1 MQRRGFE
8 GDDLMAELLEMSAPA
23 LYRSP
28 RPVLSFAD
36 ARRLASRYGT
46 PLMVISRA
54 AVTRNYRA
62 LCDNLP
68 GVEFFYA
75 AKANPHRT
83 ILSTL
88 HKLGSS
94 VDVCSYGEARQ
105 ALRAGFAPEA
115 MLHTHPCKTVRNL
128 VDCYG
133 MGIRWFI
140 YDNAHELTKMAE
152 HAPDAQLLLRL
163 AMAPPDTRHCRC
175 SSGRHSWASTCAVC
189 RSTSARSACRPT
201 ISAARSSK
209 RGGSGT

>member
-1 MQRRGFE
+1 
-8 GDDLMAELLEMSAPA
+8 MAALLEMSVPA
-23 LYRSP
+23 RYRSP

-36 ARRLASRYGT
+36 AKRLAARHAT
-46 PLMVISRA
+46 PLLAISRA

-68 GVEFFYA
+68 GVEIFYA

-115 MLHTHPCKTVRNL
+115 MLHTHPCKTGRNL
-128 VDCYG
+128 VDFYLMRITLLVYG
-133 MGIRWFI
+133 
-140 YDNAHELTKMAE
+140 D
-152 HAPDAQLLLRL
+152 APR
-163 AMAPPDTRHCRC
+163 
-175 SSGRHSWASTCAVC
+175 
-189 RSTSARSACRPT
+189 
-201 ISAARSSK
+201 
-209 RGGSGT
+209 